1 MIVNHCTLAEIF
13 IRGGGP
19 GAWGPPPP
27 RKSNFEISILGAPRA
42 QGRCPGVLAS
52 VSEPVWAL
60 ILPLDGY
67 SEADLTVRQSWGK
80 DERFNFNGIAVRIGL
95 LIVL

>member
-1 MIVNHCTLAEIF
+1 M
-13 IRGGGP
+13 
-19 GAWGPPPP
+19 
-27 RKSNFEISILGAPRA
+27 
-42 QGRCPGVLAS
+42 AS

-67 SEADLTVRQSWGK
+67 SEADLAVRQSWGK